1 MALLSN
7 RTTRY
12 GKFMFILLAVC
23 CLALAGGSI
32 FGGIYAVLNMSHW
45 AKYVIIVIA
54 CIFAFIIGMI
64 GIFFL
69 MLSFSL
75 INSWKSVKDSTIQ
88 GTANVRLCDKCG
100 RVITKHAE
108 YCEHCGAKQETGL
121 GLKTC
126 PECKTK
132 NSGNAK
138 FCEKCGHEFKN

>member
-7 RTTRY
+7 RTTRT
-12 GKFMFILLAVC
+12 GKFTFILLAIC

-32 FGGIYAVLNMSHW
+32 FGGIYAVLHMTHW
-45 AKYVIIVIA
+45 AKYVIIVLA
-54 CIFAFIIGMI
+54 CIFAFIIAMI
-64 GIFFL
+64 GVFL
-69 MLSFSL
+69 LMFSLSL
-75 INSWKSVKDSTIQ
+75 INSWKSVRDTTIK
-88 GTANVRLCDKCG
+88 GTAHVRLCDKCG
-100 RVITKHAE
+100 KVITKHAQ

-132 NSGNAK
+132 NSGNAQ